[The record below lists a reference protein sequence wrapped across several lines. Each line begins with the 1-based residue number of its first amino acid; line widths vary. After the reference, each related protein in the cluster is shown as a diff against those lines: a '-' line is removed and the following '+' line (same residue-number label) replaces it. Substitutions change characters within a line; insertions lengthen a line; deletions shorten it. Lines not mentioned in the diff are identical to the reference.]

1 MIRKIIIFVFLAFT
15 IVWFAVAYTIKNNVI
30 NLIKNSES
38 DNLKISYN
46 AVKFSGYPFNWK
58 ITILD
63 PKIKLIDH
71 VNSKEFSSENII
83 LGVAFSTK
91 KATLNFGSYV
101 KETDNYGD
109 KTHIYD
115 LRSDQGIKGIGK
127 FNKPLY
133 KISKDD
139 DLKEV
144 LKSIQVDNKSLL
156 IFKDDLEIFKIND
169 LAFFIA
175 KKNLA
180 ESENISLVLNM
191 NYDSDTDIANFKNAN
206 LETAASL
213 SFVPDGEDSAILQNF
228 NVERF
233 IFICDHDSKI
243 NLNGGLKFF
252 ANKLPQGKLSFE
264 LENYNSI
271 IDKLL
276 PNNIIFSK
284 KLIKAI
290 IAKAVNK
297 VSDESLAL
305 DQKGSDQT
313 VDQKGSNDLNPDYNT
328 IEKAEFDIEFS
339 DKGINIG
346 SINLLEL
353 KLGDDKEEQNTENH
367 SN

>member
-1 MIRKIIIFVFLAFT
+1 MIRKIFISAFLAFT
-15 IVWFAVAYTIKNNVI
+15 IVWFAAAYTIKNNVI

-46 AVKFSGYPFNWK
+46 AVKFSGYPFHWK

-63 PKIKLIDH
+63 PKVKLIDH

-83 LGVAFSTK
+83 LGIAFSTK
-91 KATLNFGSYV
+91 KATLNFGPFI
-101 KETDNYGD
+101 KEVDNYGD
-109 KTHIYD
+109 KIFTYD
-115 LRSDQGIKGIGK
+115 MRSNEDIKGIGK

-133 KISKDD
+133 KISKND

-144 LKSIQVDNKSLL
+144 IKSIQVDNKSLL
-156 IFKDDLEIFKIND
+156 IFKDEQEIFKIND

-175 KKNLA
+175 KKNLTK
-180 ESENISLVLNM
+180 SEDISLVLNM
-191 NYDSDTDIANFKNAN
+191 NYDSEKNIASFKNAN
-206 LETAASL
+206 LDISALL
-213 SFVPDGEDSAILQNF
+213 SFVPDGENSAILQNF
-228 NVERF
+228 NIERF
-233 IFICDHDSKI
+233 VFICDHDSKI
-243 NLNGGLKFF
+243 NLNGALQFF

-264 LENYNSI
+264 LENYHSI

-284 KLIKAI
+284 KLIKAV

-297 VSDESLAL
+297 ASDESVIVNP
-305 DQKGSDQT
+305 KE
-313 VDQKGSNDLNPDYNT
+313 SNNSNLDYNN
-328 IEKAEFDIEFS
+328 IEKASFDIEFS

-353 KLGDDKEEQNTENH
+353 KLGDDKEEQHTENH
-367 SN
+367 AN